1 MNIQTNQTIFTLTG
15 ERLMTKQY
23 KAAGVFPSRL
33 ETETALRELIKKHG
47 FPLEQVSVVARHKE
61 HNDINDLDYEV
72 IEQGDRVPEGA
83 KTGGLTGGT
92 LGGITG
98 LLIGLGT
105 FAIPG
110 IGPIMLAGAATT
122 AIATTIAGSAIG
134 AATGTLVGGLVGLG
148 IPKEKAKAYRAK
160 VAEGGYLVIVE
171 GTIDEVQLA
180 EEILSQHDV
189 EDWEVYDAF
198 ENDPIQ
204 TTEIE
209 QPPATATIIEK
220 PIESHHL
227 RMMGTFPRLPEAKTA
242 LLELI
247 ETGYSINHV
256 TLFINDDDRHDWFP
270 NLKVCDALDYS
281 FNRLPEDRRLFFQDC
296 FDRGQYILMID
307 GTDAEIRDV
316 ELALR
321 SQKIHGFY
329 IFDPYENSNPAISNV
344 PIPNSR
350 PLVEIIDNRA

>member
-1 MNIQTNQTIFTLTG
+1 
-15 ERLMTKQY
+15 MTKQY
-23 KAAGVFPSRL
+23 KAVGVFPSRL

-47 FPLEQVSVVARHKE
+47 FPSEQVSVVAQHRE
-61 HNDINDLDYEV
+61 DDLNDLDNEE
-72 IEQGDRVPEGA
+72 IEQGDRAPEGA
-83 KTGGLTGGT
+83 LSGGLTGGT

-105 FAIPG
+105 LAIPG

-148 IPKEKAKAYRAK
+148 IPKEQAQAYRTK
-160 VAEGGYLVIVE
+160 VAEGGYLVIIE

-180 EEILSQHDV
+180 EEILNHHHV
-189 EDWEVYDAF
+189 EDWEIYDAF
-198 ENDPIQ
+198 ESDSIREPIAV
-204 TTEIE
+204 E
-209 QPPATATIIEK
+209 QATATIIEK

-227 RMMGTFPRLPEAKTA
+227 RMMGAFPRISEAKTA
-242 LLELI
+242 LIELI

-270 NLKVCDALDYS
+270 NLKVCDSLDYS
-281 FNRLPEDRRLFFQDC
+281 FNRLTEDRRIFFQDC
-296 FDRGQYILMID
+296 FDRGQYIFAID

-316 ELALR
+316 ELVLR
-321 SQKIHGFY
+321 TKGIHGLY
-329 IFDPYENSNPAISNV
+329 IFDPYENNNLTRNDSDVFLPS
-344 PIPNSR
+344 SR
-350 PLVEIIDNRA
+350 PLVEIIDNRT